1 METNNVYVTALQDSL
16 SKKLEVLQQLLELTQ
31 EQEEILGQ
39 EEPGMDR
46 FEEIIQEKDQ
56 LLREVAELDR
66 GFDSVFAKVG
76 NELKENKYQYQ
87 QRILQMQNLIRSIT
101 DCGLKLEGLEQKNK
115 ASFQQY
121 LSRERQEIK
130 NFMVNNR
137 TANTYYQNMA
147 NQHHE
152 WQTYFLDQKK

>member
-56 LLREVAELDR
+56 LLREVSELDR

-115 ASFQQY
+115 TSFQQY

>member
-1 METNNVYVTALQDSL
+1 MEENNVYVTALQDSL
-16 SKKLEVLQQLLELTQ
+16 SRKLEVLQQLLELSQ
-31 EQEEILGQ
+31 EQETILGQ
-39 EEPGMDR
+39 EEPDMDR
-46 FEEIIQEKDQ
+46 FDEIVQEKDG
-56 LLREVAELDR
+56 LLRELAELDR

-115 ASFQQY
+115 NAFQQY
-121 LSRERQEIK
+121 LTRERKEIK
-130 NFMVNNR
+130 NFNVNNR